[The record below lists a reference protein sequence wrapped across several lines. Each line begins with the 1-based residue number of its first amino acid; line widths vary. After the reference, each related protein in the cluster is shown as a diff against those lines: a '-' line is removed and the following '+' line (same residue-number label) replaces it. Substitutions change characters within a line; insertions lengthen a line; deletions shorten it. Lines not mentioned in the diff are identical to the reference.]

1 MRSYFDAHCDTM
13 SKIYKNGVGLDGDTL
28 MVNVKNLEGY
38 KNAVQVFA
46 LFNGGTMN
54 KAEMLR
60 CLSIFKGECQ
70 RLSHAVRIC
79 TSASQIDEN
88 TSPLSAI
95 LAIEGLGNQ
104 PDFTPDDI
112 KDFYDTG
119 VRFMGLCW
127 NNDNSLGG
135 GCDGNGGLT
144 ELGRQTL
151 REMEKYKIILDV
163 SHLSDRSFYE
173 CFEHY
178 SLPICATHS
187 LSRSV
192 YAHRRNLTDEQF
204 TLLARRGG
212 VCGVNF
218 YPPFLTGARA
228 NIDSV
233 IAHVEH
239 LLSLGGDESVGIGSD
254 FDGMSTVASGLENSG
269 CLYRL
274 ADRLITLNYSEE
286 TVDKI
291 MYQNFKNLF
300 KRFDL

>member
-1 MRSYFDAHCDTM
+1 MYSYFDAHCDTM
-13 SKIYKNGVGLDGDTL
+13 SKIYKNGVGLDSDTL
-28 MVNVKNLEGY
+28 MVNVKNLDGY
-38 KNAVQVFA
+38 KSAVQVFA
-46 LFNGGTMN
+46 LFNGGAMN

-60 CLSIFKGECQ
+60 CFSLFRGECR

-88 TSPLSAI
+88 EGMLSAI

-104 PDFTPDDI
+104 PDFNLSDI
-112 KDFYDTG
+112 KDFYDAG

-127 NNDNSLGG
+127 NNDNLLGG
-135 GCDGNGGLT
+135 GCDGEAGLS
-144 ELGRQTL
+144 ELGRQAL
-151 REMEKYKIILDV
+151 GEMEKYKITLDV
-163 SHLSDRSFYE
+163 SHLSEGSFYE

-192 YAHRRNLTDEQF
+192 YGHRRNLTDEQF

-218 YPPFLTGARA
+218 YPPFLAGAGA

-233 IAHVEH
+233 IAHLEH

-254 FDGMSTVASGLENSG
+254 FDGMSTTASGLENSS

-274 ADRLITLNYSEE
+274 ADRLLALNYSEE